1 MERRGAKAGVDA
13 EDEDDESEDDGADED
28 DVDEGFR
35 TPNDSGI
42 LA

>member
-1 MERRGAKAGVDA
+1 MTRDLG
-13 EDEDDESEDDGADED
+13 EDDGAEED